1 MAFKRPKLTLTYIK
15 AYPDSGR
22 TRIKIPQPI
31 TRPLDIHGTNLLK
44 KEELLNEPW
53 WMTIHK
59 KGVRRPRVGE
69 DPLEARAVSKYVVK
83 GTLPERIL
91 YKALTDQFHWV
102 DGIQF
107 NFQSSQSGGRLELG
121 GLVADFLFYEMKMII
136 QVQGPTHTEYLRI
149 RKDDEQKAIL
159 EDMGYRVFDI
169 DEELVYNEYGFNDW
183 LRRVF
188 NLNLGTGAGGIFN
201 ERISDEEEETSDE
214 TLTNSIYNLLL
225 DASSILRRRAS

>member
-1 MAFKRPKLTLTYIK
+1 MAFKKSELTPVYVK
-15 AYPDSGR
+15 AYPLRR
-22 TRIKIPQPI
+22 TRIRIPQPV
-31 TRPLDIHGTNLLK
+31 TRPLDIHRENLLK
-44 KEELLNEPW
+44 KEDLIQDPW

-59 KGVRRPRVGE
+59 RGIRRPKIGE
-69 DPLEARAVSKYVVK
+69 DPLETRAVSKFKVK

-107 NFQSSQSGGRLELG
+107 NFQSSQEGGRLELG
-121 GLVADFLFYEMKMII
+121 GLVADFLFFEMRMII

-159 EDMGYRVFDI
+159 KDMGYRVFDI
-169 DEELVYNEYGFNDW
+169 EEELVYNEYGFNDW

-214 TLTNSIYNLLL
+214 TLINNILGLLL
-225 DASSILRRRAS
+225 DASNILHRRTN